1 MTEYLLLEDVRA
13 FGGLRLAGT
22 ILDDTKVDVAQIIAD
37 GTQVLDITATP
48 LSPALQR
55 IVDENTNRRM
65 KGLSGLDLTNIFAA
79 IAEFAKTGVNPP
91 PVLPTVPSVI
101 WRPGLPSS
109 GYFLESWAE
118 VYNAITANAGNLTV
132 YVDALSGATEAQ
144 VPLGDGLGWPCF
156 QKVAIKSGHPATDL
170 VSELYFAPGAFL
182 IDPYLFS
189 AMGVKKE
196 LTGGHVIE
204 MRTGGRLFF
213 TEASVVYSTVGIDEP
228 IILCS
233 APACQILMTNGSNI
247 YTETV
252 APTRGL
258 IQTPGGVFLVLS
270 LTSQLGATF
279 FAHTLEGT
287 LTDFA
292 LTITD
297 STSKLLPQLYFPNGN
312 IFPAP
317 VAKAEYLIPAGGA
330 TRPATPDLYMP
341 WFDAT
346 LGKPIW
352 WDGAA
357 WRLADG
363 TLA

>member
-1 MTEYLLLEDVRA
+1 MTDWLLLEDVRA

-22 ILDDTKVDVAQIIAD
+22 ILDDTKVDVQQIIND
-37 GTQVLDITATP
+37 GAQVLDLSLYP
-48 LSPALQR
+48 LSPTLQR

-79 IAEFAKTGVNPP
+79 IAEFAKTGIQPP
-91 PVLPTVPSVI
+91 PVLPSVPSVI

-118 VYNAITANAGNLTV
+118 VYNAVTANQGNLTV
-132 YVDALSGATEAQ
+132 FVDALSGATEAE
-144 VPLGDGLGWPCF
+144 VPIGNGLGWPMF
-156 QKVAIKSGHPATDL
+156 QKVAVKSGHPATDL
-170 VSELYFAPGAFL
+170 VSEIYFEPGAFF

-196 LTGGHVIE
+196 HTGGHVIE
-204 MRTGGRLFF
+204 MRAGGRLFF
-213 TEASVVYSTVGIDEP
+213 DEATVVYSTVGIDEP

-233 APACQILMTNGSNI
+233 AAACQILMSKGSNI
-247 YTETV
+247 YTETF

-258 IQTPGGVFLVLS
+258 IQTPGGVFLVLA

-279 FAHTLEGT
+279 FPHTLEGT
-287 LTDFA
+287 PGDFA

-297 STSKLLPQLYFPNGN
+297 STAKLPPQLYFPNSN
-312 IFPAP
+312 IFPFP
-317 VAKAEYLIPAGGA
+317 VAKAEYLTPAGGA

-346 LGKPIW
+346 IGKPIW